1 MRIVFMGTPEFA
13 VPSLEALLD
22 AGHDVA
28 AVCCQPDRPKGRGG
42 KVQMCPA
49 KECALKHGIP
59 VIQHERLRRAE
70 AVAEIAAFEPELFVT
85 AAFGQ
90 ILSRRLLAIPP
101 RGTVNVHASLLPKY
115 RGSAPI
121 NWSLICGEE
130 TVGVTTMM
138 TDIGMDTGD
147 MLLREET
154 QVRPGETAGE
164 LTERLSV
171 LGAGLLVRTL
181 EALEAG
187 NCPRTPQNPEEA
199 SYYPMLEKTLGDI
212 DWTKSAREVDCLV
225 RGVNPWPGAYT
236 HRDGEVLKVWTT
248 RVLEDGEEHV
258 PGEVLQSGPKCGLI
272 VACGQGAVEIVELQ
286 AAGSRRMRARDYLL
300 GHPIAVGT
308 VFQTKKAECPQP
320 AQDGQGRAME

>member
-1 MRIVFMGTPEFA
+1 MRIVFMGTPDFA
-13 VPSLEALLD
+13 VPSLEALIE

-49 KECALKHGIP
+49 KVCAIKHGIP
-59 VIQHERLRRAE
+59 VIQYERLRVPE
-70 AVAEIAAFEPELFVT
+70 AVAELEALKPDLFVT

-90 ILSRRLLAIPP
+90 ILTKKLLAIPP
-101 RGTVNVHASLLPKY
+101 MGTVNVHASLLPKY

-121 NWSLICGEE
+121 NWCLIRGEE

-138 TDIGMDTGD
+138 TDRGMDTGD
-147 MLLREET
+147 MLLKEET
-154 QVRPGETAGE
+154 QVLEGENAGE

-171 LGAGLLVRTL
+171 IGAGLLIRTL
-181 EALEAG
+181 KALEEG
-187 NCPRTPQNPEEA
+187 KCPRTPQDPDEA
-199 SYYPMLEKTLGDI
+199 SYYPMLEKQLGDI
-212 DWTKSAREVDCLV
+212 DWEKTAREVDCLV

-236 HRDGEVLKVWTT
+236 HKDGEVLKVWKTKP
-248 RVLEDGEEHV
+248 VECDAGHA

-272 VACGQGAVEIVELQ
+272 VACGEGAVEIVELQ
-286 AAGSRRMRARDYLL
+286 AAGSKRMRAKDYLL

-308 VFQTKKAECPQP
+308 VFAKETEKAE
-320 AQDGQGRAME
+320 